1 MEIDV
6 CSRTYADHFAVL
18 YMCVFTFIY
27 SQQVTSELKGP
38 QLKARVNDT
47 DSKPTVRFRFVR
59 PLLMGVRSILNIIIY
74 KYSKYRIIHPYCT
87 SEVRDLS
94 RL

>member
-1 MEIDV
+1 M

-27 SQQVTSELKGP
+27 SQQATSELKGP

-59 PLLMGVRSILNIIIY
+59 PLLMGVRSILNIIIN
-74 KYSKYRIIHPYCT
+74 T
-87 SEVRDLS
+87 VRTVSFILIVHERGEGFIKTIDS
-94 RL
+94 SV